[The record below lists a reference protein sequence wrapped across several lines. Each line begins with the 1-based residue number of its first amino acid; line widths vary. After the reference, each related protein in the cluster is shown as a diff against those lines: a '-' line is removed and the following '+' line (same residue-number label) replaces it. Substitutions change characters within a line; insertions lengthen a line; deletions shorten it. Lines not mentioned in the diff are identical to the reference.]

1 MFKRVLFLLLA
12 TFMSTV
18 MAQAAPT
25 ETAMADGMRA
35 DGKIYVVILVLA
47 TIFAGIIAFLI
58 YLERKI
64 KKLENKQ

>member
-1 MFKRVLFLLLA
+1 
-12 TFMSTV
+12 MSTI